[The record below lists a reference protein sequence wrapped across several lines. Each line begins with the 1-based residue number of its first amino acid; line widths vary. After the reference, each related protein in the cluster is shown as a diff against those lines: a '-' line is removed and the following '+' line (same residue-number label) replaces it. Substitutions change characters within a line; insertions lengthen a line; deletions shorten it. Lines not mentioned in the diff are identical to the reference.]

1 METEVFRGYS
11 KESEKRTGGRPG
23 IIDFRPNLASQFFYL
38 DSGAGHD
45 NVRRAKTQF
54 SLLIVSATF
63 GLGNQQKPYDFKAF
77 LMISGDFSW
86 PTGLAAGRLAVRLE
100 APASRS
106 VLLFRFLR
114 QFLLS
119 DSLLYRRPGAARQR
133 YLARRGGVAGAAA
146 PRRPTVDGEAPPPR

>member
-1 METEVFRGYS
+1 VWCGVVWCGVVWCGVVWWGELRARLDKGGVWYS
-11 KESEKRTGGRPG
+11 KESERKTGRRPG

-54 SLLIVSATF
+54 SLVIVSATF

-100 APASRS
+100 ASASRS
-106 VLLFRFLR
+106 VSLFRFLR
-114 QFLLS
+114 QFFI
-119 DSLLYRRPGAARQR
+119 
-133 YLARRGGVAGAAA
+133 
-146 PRRPTVDGEAPPPR
+146 